1 MRIVHGILWERHS
14 RKRNSACATR
24 ILQGLLGPYV
34 PSRKSRT
41 VQGFFDSDTP
51 DPHHFW
57 HKQRVQKPRHRFV
70 DPAVQSVSAL
80 VAARILV
87 SRNIVSNCC
96 RQRCRGVDVH
106 SSVRGNY
113 MIAGTGYCRARS
125 KVLSDTTAAS
135 VTAGRGAVS
144 HSPQAVE

>member
-1 MRIVHGILWERHS
+1 MRIMHGISWERHS
-14 RKRNSACATR
+14 RKRNSACATQ

-51 DPHHFW
+51 DPLLFW

-80 VAARILV
+80 SQHV
-87 SRNIVSNCC
+87 SWSREHRVELLLAT
-96 RQRCRGVDVH
+96 RRGVDVW

-113 MIAGTGYCRARS
+113 MIAGSGYCRARS
-125 KVLSDTTAAS
+125 KVISDTTAAS